1 MKNIVYKPYKGYG
14 EEEILKLYETVGWV
28 NYTQKPEMLRKAYEN
43 SLYVLAACDNGELV
57 GIIRVVGDGHSIIYI
72 QDIIVRPDHQ
82 RMGIGS
88 RLLNEVMTVYSNV
101 YQKILLTLNEEKT
114 VKLSIYYFVTPCN
127 CSFSTAIN
135 DGVGGKTIS
144 FHKEN

>member
-114 VKLSIYYFVTPCN
+114 VKFYESIGFKADFDLGCVAFCQ
-127 CSFSTAIN
+127 F
-135 DGVGGKTIS
+135 TIS
-144 FHKEN
+144 